1 MKLAFLFSKYVLS
14 HMQGHVRNLF
24 HHPDM
29 LYIFPSG
36 YELPPYFSY
45 LNNENVLFYE
55 DSESLYSI
63 IKEVD
68 MLFLTEFYSLKDYM
82 EKEYIKTKA
91 YEKDFKNL
99 SIYFIAH
106 GVTGFYSQ
114 NDFAHIKKAS
124 PFTLWAKHLKE
135 NKDTTIITC
144 CNFINKHLS
153 NSTHEYNEHQL
164 IKSDCIPQFLNNDIL
179 YNLPMSKSKK
189 EYLKNSTVIF
199 PVLHDQSNV
208 DIISSI
214 AKKLVGTTKN
224 LIIKLKPKTNY
235 IPGTLQFSRIKQF
248 RSALK
253 QSLKDIDEINAV
265 ITSDPN
271 NVQYFHCGKVITING
286 GTSFF
291 ESLTYNNKTFNI
303 EFDCCKEYQNI
314 PFNSNKLLICK
325 DINDFDEKLKL
336 IENENYFDSDYETEK
351 EDLFSTQMSSTIKK
365 SNSDQWLDLI
375 NQLILKKTEFLETND

>member
-1 MKLAFLFSKYVLS
+1 MKLAFLFSKHVLS

-24 HHPDM
+24 YHPDM

-36 YELPPYFSY
+36 YELPPYFPY
-45 LNNENVLFYE
+45 LNNENTYFYE

-63 IKEVD
+63 LKEID
-68 MLFLTEFYSLKDYM
+68 RLFLTEFYSLKDYM
-82 EKEYIKTKA
+82 EKEYLKTKE

-106 GVTGFYSQ
+106 GVTGFYSE
-114 NDFAHIKKAS
+114 NDFAHIKQAT
-124 PFTLWAKHLKE
+124 PFTSWAKYLKDNE
-135 NKDTTIITC
+135 STTIITC
-144 CNFINKHLS
+144 CKFIKKHLS
-153 NSTHEYNEHQL
+153 NAGHKYNERQV
-164 IKSDCIPQFLNNDIL
+164 IKSDYIPQFSHNDIL
-179 YNLPMSKSKK
+179 YNLPMSESKK
-189 EYLKNSTVIF
+189 KYLKDSIVIF
-199 PVLHDQSNV
+199 PVLHDQANV

-224 LIIKLKPKTNY
+224 IIIKLKPKTNY
-235 IPGTLQFSRIKQF
+235 IPGTLHFSRIKSF

-253 QSLKDIDEINAV
+253 QSLKDINGINAV

-271 NVQYFHCGKVITING
+271 NVQYFHCDKVITING

-303 EFDCCKEYQNI
+303 EFDCCREYQNI

-325 DINDFDEKLKL
+325 DIDDFDQKLKS
-336 IENENYFDSDYETEK
+336 IQNQNYFDSDYKSEK
-351 EDLFSTQMSSTIKK
+351 EDLFLTQIGSMIKE
-365 SNSDQWLDLI
+365 SNSDQWLNLI
-375 NQLILKKTEFLETND
+375 NQLISQK

>member
-1 MKLAFLFSKYVLS
+1 M
-14 HMQGHVRNLF
+14 
-24 HHPDM
+24 
-29 LYIFPSG
+29 
-36 YELPPYFSY
+36 
-45 LNNENVLFYE
+45 
-55 DSESLYSI
+55 
-63 IKEVD
+63 
-68 MLFLTEFYSLKDYM
+68 
-82 EKEYIKTKA
+82 
-91 YEKDFKNL
+91 
-99 SIYFIAH
+99 
-106 GVTGFYSQ
+106 
-114 NDFAHIKKAS
+114 
-124 PFTLWAKHLKE
+124 
-135 NKDTTIITC
+135 
-144 CNFINKHLS
+144 
-153 NSTHEYNEHQL
+153 
-164 IKSDCIPQFLNNDIL
+164 
-179 YNLPMSKSKK
+179 
-189 EYLKNSTVIF
+189 
-199 PVLHDQSNV
+199 
-208 DIISSI
+208 
-214 AKKLVGTTKN
+214 VGTTKN

-235 IPGTLQFSRIKQF
+235 IPGTLQFSRIKLF
-248 RSALK
+248 RSVLK

-365 SNSDQWLDLI
+365 NNSDQWLDLI